1 MTKFKNIFAV
11 LFMFLQALSVFAAKK
26 EYGIKV
32 AVARVVND
40 SFTAPENEPSYK
52 QTAVFKN
59 LNQNPSLYSLQTTEF
74 LLGEK
79 VRGKVDEATGECYVS
94 FEKLGGKIPLK
105 YLEEKLFFSHPYCN
119 LVTIMPLVT
128 LEILKENEMTIS
140 MGTSLYSPDE
150 NETWKYYHYPAN
162 ADELKG
168 QEDENYIVML
178 TPERIG
184 CIPKDNVCKI
194 DDLRRLTIQQKRTN
208 IIEQARKLLGQP
220 YQWGGRAAL
229 EGHGYDCA
237 ALVQIA
243 YLTGAGID
251 LPRADFEQANYG
263 KEINPDDLA
272 SGDLLFTL
280 WHRPMRNEDIMIIP
294 IHVMIWV
301 GGDMLIEA
309 SPISMTVREASVE
322 DVFYGRS
329 LNEIKNGQKFF
340 ANEKMRS
347 VQFRRFL

>member
-26 EYGIKV
+26 DYGIKV

-40 SFTAPENEPSYK
+40 SNTAPENEPSYK

-59 LNQNPSLYSLQTTEF
+59 LNPNSSLYSLQTSEF
-74 LLGEK
+74 LLGEE
-79 VRGKVDEATGECYVS
+79 VQGEADKARGECYVS
-94 FEKLGGKIPLK
+94 FDVLGGKIPLK
-105 YLEEKLFFSHPYCN
+105 YLEKKLFFSYPYCN

-128 LEILKENEMTIS
+128 LKILKENDMTIS

-150 NETWKYYHYPAN
+150 NETYQYFHYPKN
-162 ADELKG
+162 ADELRG
-168 QEDENYIVML
+168 NNQNYIVML

-184 CIPKDNVCKI
+184 CIPKDKVCKI
-194 DDLRRLTIQQKRTN
+194 DDLRRLTIQEKRIN
-208 IIEQARKLLGQP
+208 IIKQARKLLGQP

-229 EGHGYDCA
+229 PGHGYDCA

-243 YLTGAGID
+243 YLTGTGERSI
-251 LPRADFEQANYG
+251 PRAVFKQADYG
-263 KEINPDDLA
+263 KEIKFDELEP
-272 SGDLLFTL
+272 GDLLFTL
-280 WHRPMRNEDIMIIP
+280 WHWDVHTDA

-301 GGDMLIEA
+301 GDNRLIEA
-309 SPISMTVREASVE
+309 SPISMTVREASIE
-322 DVFYGRS
+322 DVFYGCS
-329 LNEIKNGQKFF
+329 LNDIKNGQKFF